1 MMASIDTAGKAPLKE
16 PLVEVF
22 YDGLCPV
29 CQREIRLLQ
38 RLDKRRNLRLIDFA
52 APDFDPAQYG
62 LELADLVSRMYVKD
76 REGVLHEGLDSFPV
90 MWDAVGQGW
99 LWGWT
104 RTPGLR
110 QLGLAGYA
118 LFRRMRPRFSGF
130 QPCPVD
136 GSCRHT
142 PDV

>member
-1 MMASIDTAGKAPLKE
+1 MASIDTAGKAPLRA

-29 CQREIRLLQ
+29 CQQEIRLLQ

-62 LELADLVSRMYVKD
+62 LELSDLVSRMYVKD

-118 LFRRMRPRFSGF
+118 LFRRVRPRFSGF

>member
-1 MMASIDTAGKAPLKE
+1 MASIDTAGKAPLKE

-38 RLDKRRNLRLIDFA
+38 RLDKRRNLHLIDFA

-62 LELADLVSRMYVKD
+62 LELSDLVSRMYVKD

-118 LFRRMRPRFSGF
+118 LFRRVRPRFSGF

-136 GSCRHT
+136 GVCRHT

>member
-1 MMASIDTAGKAPLKE
+1 MASIDTAGKEPLKE

-38 RLDKRRNLRLIDFA
+38 RLDKRRNLHLIDFA

-62 LELADLVSRMYVKD
+62 LELSDLVSRMYVKD

-118 LFRRMRPRFSGF
+118 LFRRVRPRFSGF

-136 GSCRHT
+136 GACRHT

>member
-1 MMASIDTAGKAPLKE
+1 MASIDTAEKAPLKA

-38 RLDKRRNLRLIDFA
+38 RLDKRRNLHLIDFA

-62 LELADLVSRMYVKD
+62 LELSDLVSRMYVKD

-118 LFRRMRPRFSGF
+118 LFRRVRPRFSGF
-130 QPCPVD
+130 RPCPVD
-136 GSCRHT
+136 GACRHT

>member
-1 MMASIDTAGKAPLKE
+1 MASIDTAGKAPLKE

-38 RLDKRRNLRLIDFA
+38 RLDKRQNLHLIDFA

-62 LELADLVSRMYVKD
+62 LELSDLVSRMYVKD

-118 LFRRMRPRFSGF
+118 LFRRVRPRFSGF

>member
-1 MMASIDTAGKAPLKE
+1 MASIDTAGKAPLKE

-62 LELADLVSRMYVKD
+62 LELSDLVSRMYVKD

-118 LFRRMRPRFSGF
+118 LFRRVRPRFSGF

>member
-1 MMASIDTAGKAPLKE
+1 MASIDTTGKTPLKE
-16 PLVEVF
+16 ALVEVF

-62 LELADLVSRMYVKD
+62 LELSDLVSRMYVKD

-104 RTPGLR
+104 RTPVLR

-118 LFRRMRPRFSGF
+118 LFRRVRPRFSGF

>member
-1 MMASIDTAGKAPLKE
+1 MASIDTAGKEPLKE

-38 RLDKRRNLRLIDFA
+38 RLDKRRNLHLIDFA

-62 LELADLVSRMYVKD
+62 LELSDLVSRMYVKD

-104 RTPGLR
+104 RTPVLR

-118 LFRRMRPRFSGF
+118 LFRRVRPRFSGF

-136 GSCRHT
+136 GACRHT